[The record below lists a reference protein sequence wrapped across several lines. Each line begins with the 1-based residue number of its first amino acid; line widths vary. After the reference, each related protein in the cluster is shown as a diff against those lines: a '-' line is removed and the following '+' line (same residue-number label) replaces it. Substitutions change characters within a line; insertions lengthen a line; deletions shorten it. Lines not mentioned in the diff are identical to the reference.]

1 MWIGYF
7 AQREEEL
14 VRQVIASTIPSSENS
29 ALVHTREMERAI
41 ASTMPLDP
49 LNAMQCRVGKS
60 FRPGSR
66 QRDSIWLQLTNEV
79 QPGQQNIRTYFFSDL
94 FKFSENR

>member
-1 MWIGYF
+1 MDSNTYSGIPMWIGYF

-41 ASTMPLDP
+41 ASTMPSDP
-49 LNAMQCRVGKS
+49 LQCNAELEKVL
-60 FRPGSR
+60 
-66 QRDSIWLQLTNEV
+66 DSAADSVIAFGCN
-79 QPGQQNIRTYFFSDL
+79 
-94 FKFSENR
+94 